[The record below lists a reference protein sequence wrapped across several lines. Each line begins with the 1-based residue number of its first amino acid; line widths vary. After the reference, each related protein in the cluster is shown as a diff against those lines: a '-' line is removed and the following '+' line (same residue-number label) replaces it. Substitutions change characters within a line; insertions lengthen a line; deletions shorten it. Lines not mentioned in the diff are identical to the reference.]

1 MRKEIMNIKVL
12 FDDEKNHVIFK
23 YDDDLE
29 DPGLGSKQDVEDCLY
44 CLKYTILDA
53 VKEHGFVFDD

>member
-1 MRKEIMNIKVL
+1 MKKEIMNIKVM
-12 FDDEKNHVIFK
+12 FDDEKNHVIFT
-23 YDDDLE
+23 YGDGFE
-29 DPGLGSKQDVEDCLY
+29 DRLGSKQDIEDCLF